1 MRKWIQLGLNKC
13 QECVIPENI
22 HTHSMESYRNFWR
35 EVWSLGVGESFKA
48 KILKESA
55 VWC

>member
-1 MRKWIQLGLNKC
+1 MRMSIQLGLNKC

-22 HTHSMESYRNFWR
+22 HTHSMESYRNFLR
-35 EVWSLGVGESFKA
+35 EVWSWGGGSFKA

>member
-1 MRKWIQLGLNKC
+1 MRKCIQLGLNKC
-13 QECVIPENI
+13 RECVIPENI
-22 HTHSMESYRNFWR
+22 HTHSMKSYRNFLR
-35 EVWSLGVGESFKA
+35 EVWGWGVGGDFKA

>member
-1 MRKWIQLGLNKC
+1 MRKCIQLGLNKC

-22 HTHSMESYRNFWR
+22 HTHSMKSYRNFLR
-35 EVWSLGVGESFKA
+35 EVWGWGVGGDFKA